1 MEDYEHHIT
10 SNSNRATA
18 DTRTKD
24 TFNNNNVL
32 ISLSNDALTF
42 AWILMFEYYISG
54 CPVRFP
60 DILVLYVQVPD
71 VWVTDIRVLKINVE
85 NCQMLL
91 YFTLTS
97 KFFVVSLARFMFYV
111 FLFLTVFVFWTVQQV
126 LLFSDNLIFSKQ

>member
-1 MEDYEHHIT
+1 
-10 SNSNRATA
+10 
-18 DTRTKD
+18 
-24 TFNNNNVL
+24 
-32 ISLSNDALTF
+32 
-42 AWILMFEYYISG
+42 MFEYYISG

-71 VWVTDIRVLKINVE
+71 VRVTDIRVLKIRVE

-111 FLFLTVFVFWTVQQV
+111 LLLLTVFVF
-126 LLFSDNLIFSKQ
+126 